1 MTQTEQ
7 APARSRWLL
16 PAGAAAAVAVLVAVV
31 AIVSAVSGNGPA
43 QPPVL
48 HLASVAGG
56 SVGVPA
62 SAAAGVSDKSGSSV
76 KGGATVSGVRGSGW
90 RLEGTLPTGPSTG
103 RVYLLPAG
111 ASTRSFVITLARA
124 LGMSGEPQHLKDGWY
139 LVSGTTELS
148 VSELTGRHWTYS
160 NHACIAGP
168 VLNPQTGAACAV
180 AKPSSPIPVP
190 VKPDTSGPPVPA
202 PAPGAPGGSKGA
214 NPAPTAGSPVT
225 GVGPIPTP
233 VAQPIPVP
241 ENVARRLARPVLE
254 AVGVNPD
261 AARVDTEGGQ
271 QSVVLIPEVGGSTV
285 GLETRVSVDEQGQIV
300 DGSGWLATP
309 TAAAAYPLIS
319 ARQGYDQ
326 LLQQPQ
332 PMMTLGMPCR
342 IVPGTQGCAPIPD
355 RVVTG
360 ATLGLTQA
368 FSTDRGILLVPA
380 WLFHVRGQSTPVAV
394 VAVQRSFLGQPG
406 QPAPA
411 GGPTIG
417 GQPGRVGS
425 EPGSVGGGGAPN
437 GSTEV
442 TGAPTQVEQGGP
454 AMAPATTPSPS
465 PR

>member
-1 MTQTEQ
+1 MTSTPQ

-31 AIVSAVSGNGPA
+31 AIVSAVNGNGPA

-56 SVGVPA
+56 SVGLPA
-62 SAAAGVSDKSGSSV
+62 SAAAGVSDKSGTSG
-76 KGGATVSGVRGSGW
+76 KGGAPVSGARGSGW

-111 ASTRSFVITLARA
+111 ASTRSFVSTLARTLA
-124 LGMSGEPQHLKDGWY
+124 MSGEPQHLKDGWY

-148 VSELTGRHWTYS
+148 VSELAGRHWTYS
-160 NHACIAGP
+160 NHGCVAGP
-168 VLNPQTGAACAV
+168 VLDPQTGVACAV
-180 AKPSSPIPVP
+180 AKPLPS
-190 VKPDTSGPPVPA
+190 
-202 PAPGAPGGSKGA
+202 
-214 NPAPTAGSPVT
+214 
-225 GVGPIPTP
+225 TP
-233 VAQPIPVP
+233 VAQPIPVA
-241 ENVARRLARPVLE
+241 ENVTRRLARPVLE
-254 AVGVNPD
+254 AIGVNPD

-271 QSVVLIPEVGGSTV
+271 QSVVLVPKVGGSTVV
-285 GLETRVSVDEQGQIV
+285 GLETRVSVDEQGQVV
-300 DGSGWLATP
+300 DASGWLATP
-309 TAAAAYPLIS
+309 AAAAAYPLIS

-332 PMMTLGMPCR
+332 PMMALGMPCR

-368 FSTDRGILLVPA
+368 FGTDRGILLVPA
-380 WLFHVRGQSTPVAV
+380 WLFQMPGQSTPVAV
-394 VAVQRSFLGQPG
+394 VAVQRSFLGQPD
-406 QPAPA
+406 QPAPG
-411 GGPTIG
+411 GGPAVG

-425 EPGSVGGGGAPN
+425 EPGSVGGGSAPN

-454 AMAPATTPSPS
+454 AMAPATTPTQSH
-465 PR
+465 R